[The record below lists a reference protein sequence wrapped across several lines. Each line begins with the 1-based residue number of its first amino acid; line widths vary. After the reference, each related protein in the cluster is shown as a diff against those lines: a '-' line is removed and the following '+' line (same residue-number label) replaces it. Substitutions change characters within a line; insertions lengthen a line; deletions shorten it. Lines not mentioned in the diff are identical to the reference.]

1 MKTYNPTITE
11 SGNQKITELLGN
23 FNFDDIVNEICEG
36 RFSFEGAGIIN
47 KIISLF
53 LGELRSS
60 FKLMGVLLCVVMI
73 SALVNNLQSSFEKEG
88 ASKAAHF
95 ACYIYIATI
104 AVTAF
109 QRASEYV
116 YETLTD
122 ITILMHGVVP
132 SMAVLCAS
140 GGSVAMGTMAHP
152 VIFFICSGV
161 NMIIKNVVTPLA
173 ILRAATALLC
183 GINQNSGLNEFSE
196 LFGKVH
202 KTVLALSMTLFS
214 GILGLSRFAAS
225 SFDSLAARGIKF
237 AVASTVPV
245 VGGSLSEAMA
255 SVAGSVLLIKNAVGI
270 TGIIMLFAMFA
281 IPMIKLAALSL
292 VYKLSSAIASP
303 IADKEIIATLKRIS
317 ECIDMLFSSVA
328 CMGAIMVIALASI
341 L

>member
-1 MKTYNPTITE
+1 MNTFSPSITE
-11 SGNQKITELLGN
+11 SGNNKISELLGN

-36 RFSFEGAGIIN
+36 RFSFETEGIIN

-60 FKLMGVLLCVVMI
+60 FKMVGVLICVVMI
-73 SALVNNLQSSFEKEG
+73 SALVNNLQSSFEKDG

-104 AVTAF
+104 AITAF

-122 ITILMHGVVP
+122 ITVLMQGVVP
-132 SMAVLCAS
+132 SMAVLCAGS
-140 GGSVAMGTMAHP
+140 GQAAMGTMAHP
-152 VIFFICSGV
+152 VIFFICSAV
-161 NMIIKNVVTPLA
+161 TMIIKNVVTPLA

-196 LFGKVH
+196 LFGKIH
-202 KTVLALSMTLFS
+202 KTILALSMTLFA
-214 GILGLSRFAAS
+214 GVLGLSRFAAS

-245 VGGSLSEAMA
+245 VGGSLSEALS
-255 SVAGSVLLIKNAVGI
+255 SVAGSALLLKNAVGI

-281 IPMIKLAALSL
+281 VPMIKLAALSFL
-292 VYKLSSAIASP
+292 YKISSAIASP
-303 IADKEIIATLKRIS
+303 IADKDVITTLKRIS

-328 CMGAIMVIALASI
+328 CMGAIMVIALASV

>member
-1 MKTYNPTITE
+1 MNTYNPKITE
-11 SGNQKITELLGN
+11 SGSEKIAELLGS
-23 FNFDDIVNEICEG
+23 FSFDDIVNEICEG

-47 KIISLF
+47 KIVSLF

-60 FKLMGVLLCVVMI
+60 FKMVGVLICIVMI
-73 SALVNNLQSSFEKEG
+73 SALVNNLQSSFNKEG
-88 ASKAAHF
+88 VSKAAHF

-104 AVTAF
+104 AITAF
-109 QRASEYV
+109 QKASQYV

-122 ITILMHGVVP
+122 ITVLMQGVVP
-132 SMAVLCAS
+132 SMAVLCA
-140 GGSVAMGTMAHP
+140 GGGKAAMGTMAHP
-152 VIFFICSGV
+152 VIFFICSAV

-173 ILRAATALLC
+173 FLRAATALLC
-183 GINQNSGLNEFSE
+183 GINQNSGMNEFSE
-196 LFGKVH
+196 LFGKIH
-202 KTVLALSMTLFS
+202 KTILALSMTLFA
-214 GILGLSRFAAS
+214 GILGVSRFAAS

-245 VGGSLSEAMA
+245 VGGSLSEALG
-255 SVAGSVLLIKNAVGI
+255 SVAGSVLLLKNAVGI

-281 IPMIKLAALSL
+281 VPMIKLAALSF

-303 IADKEIIATLKRIS
+303 IADKEIITTIKRIS

-328 CMGAIMVIALASI
+328 CMGAIMIIALASI